1 MAFLL
6 QTNFMSQSID
16 LSSSLTSSLSSKR
29 VNTLSGERCPYFEFD
44 QSAPERFCSCNQNQ
58 LQMHP
63 RKKFKD
69 SAENGS
75 AVTEESVCVS
85 ASAAHAIVID
95 QSACNASS
103 NAMVVS
109 CSQGTSNRH
118 SSDFLSMV
126 ECPGLGCHFGDFL
139 APSWVFVLDY
149 LSKRSRRIALK
160 FKQRCYVS
168 KRLLDASVKFNS
180 ITNQAFWNGVRELE
194 AIVTGSFVLQL
205 LNADNWNCSDVD
217 VMKRIDNRSIP
228 TTEDAYR
235 KLFDSFFQPIANG
248 HSVTSEWPNDRD
260 AFRCS
265 AAASDY
271 FKNTNVQWRMC
282 ALIEGVP
289 SDRENGRKFL
299 KFDAVFSTVL
309 EAVDLPKDFDI
320 PFVKNSFDGRRLL
333 VRHPLSVWTKQ
344 CAAHELTSIES
355 GRIIKY
361 KHRGYS
367 INGLMPMRLLGTGFG
382 FVLRN

>member
-1 MAFLL
+1 
-6 QTNFMSQSID
+6 MSQSID
-16 LSSSLTSSLSSKR
+16 LYSSLTSSLSSKR
-29 VNTLSGERCPYFEFD
+29 VNTFSGERCPYFEFD
-44 QSAPERFCSCNQNQ
+44 QTALERLCSCDQNQ
-58 LQMHP
+58 LQMYP

-69 SAENGS
+69 STENVS
-75 AVTEESVCVS
+75 VTVESVRVSTGAARSIVSEESAC
-85 ASAAHAIVID
+85 HAP
-95 QSACNASS
+95 S
-103 NAMVVS
+103 NATIAS
-109 CSQGTSNRH
+109 CSHGN
-118 SSDFLSMV
+118 SSCHFSDLLSMV
-126 ECPGLGCHFGDFL
+126 ECPGLGRLLGEFL
-139 APSWVFVLDY
+139 APSWVFILDY
-149 LSKRSRRIALK
+149 LSKRSRRVAVN

-180 ITNQAFWNGVRELE
+180 ITNEAFWNGVRELE

-205 LNADNWNCSDVD
+205 LNADDWNCSDVD

-235 KLFDSFFQPIANG
+235 KLFDSFFKPIANG